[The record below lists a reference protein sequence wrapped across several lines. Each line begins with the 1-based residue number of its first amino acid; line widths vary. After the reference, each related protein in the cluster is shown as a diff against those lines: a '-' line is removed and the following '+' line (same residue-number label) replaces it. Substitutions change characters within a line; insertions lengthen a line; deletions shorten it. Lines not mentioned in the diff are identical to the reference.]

1 MSDRPRPPARPQP
14 RARRRRIGRAVGIV
28 GGCVALAVVLG
39 VGVFPTRAFVDQ
51 RRDMAEAQERLTVL
65 REQNEALE
73 ARMEA
78 LSTPEEIERL
88 AREQY
93 NLVRPGEEA
102 YSVLPAPLP
111 PLELPTL
118 WPFGPLAGPDGA
130 VPDS

>member
-1 MSDRPRPPARPQP
+1 VTPAR
-14 RARRRRIGRAVGIV
+14 RARGRRVGRLAAFV
-28 GGCVALAVVLG
+28 GGGVAFVAALG
-39 VGVFPTRAFVDQ
+39 VGVFPTSAFLDQ
-51 RRDMAEAQERLTVL
+51 RGAMREAQERLAVL

-73 ARMEA
+73 ARMDA

-111 PLELPTL
+111 PLELPQL
-118 WPFGPLAGPDGA
+118 WPFGPLAGPDA
-130 VPDS
+130 DQPQP